1 MKKITLF
8 ISLLCLVSCGSG
20 NGKKSASENG
30 AAGATMSESELIA
43 KAEEIHKKYFT
54 VDTHNDAALRIGTRD
69 ENGDPTNSQV
79 TFPMM
84 KAGGLDAA
92 LFAIYLS
99 QKERTEEA
107 HKVVTERTH
116 QLLSDFKKYVE
127 EYEGVAIAY
136 SSEDLLRNKA
146 NGNTSVI
153 LGIENGYAIGTDI
166 KNLEKFRDM
175 GVICMTLCHNG
186 HNEICDTSTDSIP
199 EHGGLSDFGR
209 KVVKEMNRLGMMVDV
224 SHASTKTL
232 YDVIEV
238 SEKPV
243 FASHSSAWNLKNH
256 NRNLK
261 DHEMKAI
268 ADKGGLI
275 QVAIGR
281 FFLSEEPRDSI
292 SVKHIADHVDYIK
305 NIVGIE
311 HVGLGTDYDGG
322 GWVRDMQNASQ
333 MKNLTIELLRRGYTE
348 SDLELFWGGNFI
360 RFMKS
365 QNL

>member
-1 MKKITLF
+1 MKNIALLL
-8 ISLLCLVSCGSG
+8 ISLLFLAACGPGSG
-20 NGKKSASENG
+20 DK
-30 AAGATMSESELIA
+30 AAAQNIGMSESELIA
-43 KAEEIHKKYFT
+43 KAEEIHKKYLT

-69 ENGDPTNSQV
+69 ENGDPVNSQV

-84 KAGGLDAA
+84 KEGGLDAA
-92 LFAIYLS
+92 IFAIFIS
-99 QKERTEEA
+99 QRERSEEA
-107 HKVVTERTH
+107 HKAITVRTH
-116 QLLSDFKKYVE
+116 QFLSEFKKYVE
-127 EYEGVAIAY
+127 EYNGVSIAY

-166 KNLEKFRDM
+166 KNLEMFRDM

-186 HNEICDTSTDSIP
+186 HNEICDTSTDSLP
-199 EHGGLSDFGR
+199 EHGGLSNFGR
-209 KVVKEMNRLGMMVDV
+209 EVVKEMNRLGMMVDV

-232 YDVIEV
+232 YDVLEV

-243 FASHSSAWNLKNH
+243 FASHSSVWNIKNH

-268 ADKGGLI
+268 AEKGGLI

-281 FFLSEEPRDSI
+281 FFLSEEPRDSM
-292 SVKHIADHVDYIK
+292 SVRHIADHVDYMK
-305 NIVGIE
+305 NLVGIE
-311 HVGLGTDYDGG
+311 HIGLGTDYDGG
-322 GWVRDMQNASQ
+322 GWVRDMKDASQ
-333 MKNLTIELLRRGYTE
+333 VKNLTVELLRRGYTE
-348 SDLELFWGGNFI
+348 EELALFWGGNFI

>member
-1 MKKITLF
+1 MKNITLL
-8 ISLLCLVSCGSG
+8 IPLLLLVSCGVS
-20 NGKKSASENG
+20 NEKKDAL
-30 AAGATMSESELIA
+30 TMSESELIA
-43 KAEEIHKKYFT
+43 KAEEIHEKYLT

-69 ENGDPTNSQV
+69 ENGNPVNSQV

-84 KAGGLDAA
+84 KAGRLDASI
-92 LFAIYLS
+92 FAIFLS
-99 QKERTEEA
+99 QRERTDEG
-107 HKVVTERTH
+107 HKAVIERTY
-116 QLLSDFKKYVE
+116 QMLSDFKKYVE
-127 EYEGVAIAY
+127 DYDGVSIAY
-136 SSEDLLRNKA
+136 SSEDLVRNKS
-146 NGNTSVI
+146 NGNTSVV

-166 KNLEKFRDM
+166 KNLEKYRDM

-199 EHGGLSDFGR
+199 EHGGLSAFGR
-209 KVVKEMNRLGMMVDV
+209 KVVKEMNRLGIMVDI

-232 YDVIEV
+232 YDVLEV
-238 SEKPV
+238 SEKPI
-243 FASHSSAWNLKNH
+243 FASHSSVWNIKNH

-261 DHEMKAI
+261 DHEMRAI

-292 SVKHIADHVDYIK
+292 SVKHVADHIDYIK
-305 NIVGIE
+305 NLVGIE
-311 HVGLGTDYDGG
+311 HVGLGTDFDGG
-322 GWVRDMQNASQ
+322 GWVNDMQNASQ

-348 SDLELFWGGNFI
+348 EELGLFWGGNFL
-360 RFMKS
+360 RFMRS